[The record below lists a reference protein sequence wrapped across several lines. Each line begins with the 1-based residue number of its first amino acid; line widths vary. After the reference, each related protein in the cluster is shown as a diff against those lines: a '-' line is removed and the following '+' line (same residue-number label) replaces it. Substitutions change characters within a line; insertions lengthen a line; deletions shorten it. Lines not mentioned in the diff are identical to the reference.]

1 MRLFIIFCS
10 IVDICCFCVYTLQ
23 LLPIA
28 VRPYEADVVY
38 TGDRGQSLEAAKQ
51 LLVLVLVEL
60 VLLVYVLLLL
70 SRVASEAAHR
80 LL

>member
-38 TGDRGQSLEAAKQ
+38 TGDRGQSFRGRETAVGAGVGRTSVVVCPPSPQSCGL
-51 LLVLVLVEL
+51 
-60 VLLVYVLLLL
+60 
-70 SRVASEAAHR
+70 
-80 LL
+80 

>member
-38 TGDRGQSLEAAKQ
+38 TSNKDQSFRGRETAVGAGVGRTSVVGVCPPSPQSCGL
-51 LLVLVLVEL
+51 
-60 VLLVYVLLLL
+60 
-70 SRVASEAAHR
+70 
-80 LL
+80 

>member
-10 IVDICCFCVYTLQ
+10 IVDIYCFCVCILQ

-38 TGDRGQSLEAAKQ
+38 TGDRGQSIRGRETAVGAGVGRSSVVGVCPPSPQSCGL
-51 LLVLVLVEL
+51 
-60 VLLVYVLLLL
+60 
-70 SRVASEAAHR
+70 
-80 LL
+80 